1 MSTIQG
7 TFNTGVQAMLS
18 QAHDLS
24 NISTNIANVNTTA
37 YKEQGTHFET
47 LLNEVSP
54 RDQKFFSVKTIDY
67 RNVDKQ
73 GTIATTNR
81 TYDVAINGRGFIVT
95 NTSQDASGIW
105 QYTRDGSFFGKAVP
119 LPTSTNGVPDQG
131 TLLTT
136 ADGSYVMGW
145 AADANGK
152 ITETNDLKSL
162 TPILYSNNSVFASK
176 ATTTMKLQ
184 ANVAAGIEGRQH
196 VGIPFVD
203 AAGNTRTVDIGFN
216 SDPAS
221 PASWN
226 LDMSST
232 GTDNN
237 PVSVTFTPPNVAF
250 DTFGRQI
257 SPTNGIV
264 TATVHD
270 LAGDQ
275 SFTIDMTKVT
285 QLGGDSTI
293 TVQNI
298 DQNGYIEGRLNKTY
312 FDKFGTL
319 IGSYTNG
326 QVRNLARL
334 PVANFNANDNLNAY
348 PGNIFTQSSEAGA
361 LRLGSVGSP
370 QGSTEFVTG
379 ALETSNVDLADQF
392 SKMIVTQRAYSSAAK
407 IVQTADEMTQ
417 ACRDL
422 KR

>member
-18 QAHDLS
+18 QSHDLS

-47 LLNEVSP
+47 ILNEYSP
-54 RDQKFFSVKTIDY
+54 RDQKFFAVKTIDF

-73 GTIATTNR
+73 GAIATTNR
-81 TYDVAINGRGFIVT
+81 TYDVAINSSGFIVT
-95 NTSQDASGIW
+95 NTSQDKTGLW
-105 QYTRDGSFFGKAVP
+105 QYTRDGSFFGKAIP
-119 LPTSTNGVPDQG
+119 LSTSTNGVPDQG

-145 AADANGK
+145 AADANGN

-176 ATTTMKLQ
+176 ATTNIKVQ
-184 ANVAAGIEGRQH
+184 ANVAAGIIGRQH

-203 AAGNTRTVDIGFN
+203 AAGNTRTIDVGFN
-216 SDPAS
+216 SDDATPAKWS
-221 PASWN
+221 
-226 LDMSST
+226 LGMSSV
-232 GTDNN
+232 GVDNN
-237 PVSVTFTPPNVAF
+237 PVSVSFTPANVSF
-250 DTFGRQI
+250 DTFGRLV
-257 SPTNGIV
+257 SPTNGMV
-264 TATVHD
+264 AATVHD
-270 LAGDQ
+270 PAGDQ
-275 SFTIDMTKVT
+275 SFTFDMTKIT
-285 QLGGDSTI
+285 QLGGDPTI
-293 TVQNI
+293 TVENI
-298 DQNGYIEGRLNKTY
+298 EQNGYIEGRLNKTY

-319 IGSYTNG
+319 IGSYSNG

-348 PGNIFTQSSEAGA
+348 PGNIFTQSSEAGS
-361 LRLGSVGSP
+361 LRLNGVGSP
-370 QGSTEFVTG
+370 QGSTEFVTA

-407 IVQTADEMTQ
+407 IVQTADEMVQ

>member
-24 NISTNIANVNTTA
+24 NISTNIANVNTTS

-47 LLNEVSP
+47 ILNESSP
-54 RDQKFFSVKTIDY
+54 RDQKFFAVKTIDY

-95 NTSQDASGIW
+95 NTSQDAKGIW
-105 QYTRDGSFFGKAVP
+105 EYTRDGSFFGKAVP
-119 LPTSTNGVPDQG
+119 LATSTNGVQDQG

-145 AADANGK
+145 AADANGN
-152 ITETNDLKSL
+152 ISETNDLKSL

-176 ATTTMKLQ
+176 ATTNIQLQ
-184 ANVAAGIEGRQH
+184 ANVAAGVQGRQH
-196 VGIPFVD
+196 VGVPFVD
-203 AAGNTRTVDIGFN
+203 AGGNTRTLDVGFN
-216 SDPAS
+216 SAQAS
-221 PASWN
+221 DWT
-226 LDMSST
+226 LDMSSV
-232 GTDNN
+232 GTDNQ
-237 PVSVTFTPPNVAF
+237 PVGVTFTPADVSF
-250 DTFGRQI
+250 DTKGAI
-257 SPTNGIV
+257 VSPTSGLISV
-264 TATVHD
+264 TINDASGPQT
-270 LAGDQ
+270 L
-275 SFTIDMTKVT
+275 TLDMKNVS

-293 TVQNI
+293 TVQNVNG
-298 DQNGYIEGRLNKTY
+298 DGYIEGRLKNTY

-326 QVRNLARL
+326 QVRNIARL
-334 PVANFNANDNLNAY
+334 PVANFNANDNLNAL
-348 PGNIFTQSSEAGA
+348 PGNIFTQSADSGA
-361 LRLGSVGSP
+361 LTLGAVGSP

-407 IVQTADEMTQ
+407 VVQTADEMVQ
-417 ACRDL
+417 AVRDL

>member
-18 QAHDLS
+18 QSHDLS
-24 NISTNIANVNTTA
+24 NISTNIANVNTTS

-47 LLNEVSP
+47 ILNEVSP
-54 RDQKFFSVKTIDY
+54 RNQNFFAVKTVDY
-67 RNVDKQ
+67 RNVDKM

-95 NTSQDASGIW
+95 NTSQDGSGIW
-105 QYTRDGSFFGKAVP
+105 QYTRDGSFFGKAVT

-145 AADANGK
+145 AADANGN
-152 ITETNDLKSL
+152 ISESNDLTKL
-162 TPILYSNNSVFASK
+162 KPLLFSNNSVFSAK
-176 ATTTMKLQ
+176 ATTAIKVQ
-184 ANVAAGIEGRQH
+184 ANVAAGVTGRQH
-196 VGIPFVD
+196 VGLPFVD
-203 AAGNTRTVDIGFN
+203 AGGNTRTLDLGFN
-216 SDPAS
+216 SDPAN
-221 PASWN
+221 ASNWT
-226 LDMSST
+226 LDMSSV
-232 GTDNN
+232 GTDNKD
-237 PVSVTFTPPNVAF
+237 VSVTFNPPNVSF
-250 DTFGRQI
+250 DTQGKLV
-257 SPTNGIV
+257 SPTNGVITAQIQDASGPQTV
-264 TATVHD
+264 TLD
-270 LAGDQ
+270 L
-275 SFTIDMTKVT
+275 SKIT
-285 QLGGDSTI
+285 QFGGDTTI
-293 TVQNI
+293 SVQNI
-298 DQNGYIEGRLNKTY
+298 GGDGYIEGRLKATY

-326 QVRNLARL
+326 QVKNLARL
-334 PVANFNANDNLNAY
+334 PVANFQANDNLNAL
-348 PGNIFTQSSEAGA
+348 PGNVFTQSYDAGA
-361 LRLGSVGSP
+361 LKLASVGDP

-407 IVQTADEMTQ
+407 IVQTADEMVQ